1 MNKKGFTLVETVISV
16 FIIVFAATAI
26 LEMLGSGIKNI
37 DRLTRQSNDR
47 YFFTFLLNDDTVMSL
62 GTRSDFS
69 AYITSKYPID
79 NQKVADS
86 LKDMTFIKDED
97 ETTSY
102 MVNGANENIL
112 HGFEKRLELG
122 GKEIKIFGFK
132 EDKF

>member
-1 MNKKGFTLVETVISV
+1 MNKKGFTLVETVIAV

-37 DRLTRQSNDR
+37 ERLTRQSNDR

-97 ETTSY
+97 ETANY
-102 MVNGANENIL
+102 MVNGANENTL